1 MFKFGI
7 IKLLFNFN
15 DLDDIL
21 VVGRWVDGVELIFSR
36 IRNDIVFF
44 WKTFFFKKIK
54 KLHDTIHN
62 IIRKLSL
69 GLESNKKIIV
79 TQTRWQFFYVPH
91 RWKKFKNSHSYI
103 EPATFTKN
111 DVVYFAVGPSSSS
124 RILSKKSKFFIRH
137 HVALNEHEKK
147 INFIVLKKIIWS
159 SLSHEKN
166 EKNTFSLRNDL
177 SQHHFLDLKMWW
189 GALLI
194 RVLH

>member
-79 TQTRWQFFYVPH
+79 TQTR
-91 RWKKFKNSHSYI
+91 
-103 EPATFTKN
+103 
-111 DVVYFAVGPSSSS
+111 
-124 RILSKKSKFFIRH
+124 
-137 HVALNEHEKK
+137 
-147 INFIVLKKIIWS
+147 
-159 SLSHEKN
+159 
-166 EKNTFSLRNDL
+166 
-177 SQHHFLDLKMWW
+177 
-189 GALLI
+189 
-194 RVLH
+194 